1 MSFVPDYLGARNGL
15 RSANALS
22 HESLRSTPSHSAS
35 APEISPVPPTRRLQM
50 SNRKIALWL
59 GAMSPTDPKR
69 PPDKAVMVVTISD
82 GPPYLVWPI
91 DLDALPETLT

>member
-1 MSFVPDYLGARNGL
+1 
-15 RSANALS
+15 
-22 HESLRSTPSHSAS
+22 
-35 APEISPVPPTRRLQM
+35 M
-50 SNRKIALWL
+50 SNRKMALWL

-69 PPDKAVMVVTISD
+69 PSDKAVMIVTTSD